1 MDAKIKH
8 LEFIQAAI
16 NRMAGNSFLLKGWT
30 VTLTGGL
37 VALTF
42 KQIDRHYL
50 FISFAVILLFWFL
63 DGYYLSRER
72 RFVALY
78 DKVRARAEAH
88 VDFSMQTRPFG
99 KSCRWAVCTVSRT
112 LLLFYGGLLAV
123 HFSIMFF
130 L

>member
-1 MDAKIKH
+1 MEAKIKH

-37 VALTF
+37 LALTF
-42 KQIDRHYL
+42 KQIDRRYL
-50 FISFAVILLFWFL
+50 YISFAVLLLFWFL

-78 DKVRARAEAH
+78 DDVRAKNEGQI
-88 VDFSMQTRPFG
+88 DFSMQTHPFG
-99 KSCRWAVCTVSRT
+99 KSCHWIICTVSRT
-112 LLLFYGGLLAV
+112 LLLFYGGLLVA
-123 HFSIMFF
+123 HFAIALF